1 MDNRYLTLGHWFGEN
16 ENFFQK
22 EDFTTKGLSS
32 IDGIEEFKI
41 YVYSNALSL
50 TGIVGYQKKN
60 IAQELQDLEDLY
72 EVTYISSGFK
82 DAPTIVPFTLQD
94 QIIKEFKCNTTL
106 DSSSIEIEVDG
117 DKITLK
123 GVVYGFDAFR
133 EVMSIVWSVPGVN
146 SVIDQLIIF

>member
-1 MDNRYLTLGHWFGEN
+1 MDNRYLTLGHWFREN
-16 ENFFQK
+16 ENSFQK

-32 IDGIEEFKI
+32 IDGIEAFKI

-60 IAQELQDLEDLY
+60 IAQELEDLEDLY

-82 DAPTIVPFTLQD
+82 DAPTIVPVTLQD
-94 QIIKEFKCNTTL
+94 QIIKEFKCNPTL

-117 DKITLK
+117 DKVTLK
-123 GVVYGFDAFR
+123 GIVYGFDAFR